1 MKKKILIRGPVL
13 TQSGYGEHCRF
24 LLRALKKYEDIY
36 DLYVIAVGWGRTNW
50 QFELTEERK
59 WHDDLIKKTHEYVQ
73 TGKASFDISVQVTIP
88 NEWEKLAPINIGVT
102 AGIETDRISRRWIEK
117 SQIMNKIIVVSEHA
131 KAGFVN
137 TKYDV
142 VDAQTNR
149 PVKDWGCNVPIDVV
163 HYPVKSLDKTELD
176 LDLDHDFNFLAV
188 AQWGPRKNLKNT
200 IKWFMDEFKNDKVG
214 LVVKTNLAKNCVFD
228 RIAMTNKIKTTVAK
242 FPDAKCSVHLLHG
255 YMTEKEMNGLYTHP
269 KIKALVS
276 ITHGEGF
283 GLPLFEAAYNSL
295 PIIATNWSGHLDF
308 LHMPVKNKKGKVK
321 DKPMFSRIAYDL
333 KEIGKASR
341 WDGVL
346 DKDAKWA
353 YAEKGSYKMKLRDA
367 YKDITRLKSSAKK
380 LQKHILENFN
390 EEKQYLDFAT
400 KILGEEIAKAESA
413 KYVFVSDFFAD
424 QLTGGAELSL
434 QTLINK
440 AKDESIQVNSANLSV
455 DFVERNKDKT
465 WVFGNFTQVPKD
477 SINKIVEEKVN
488 YNIIEFDYKFC
499 KYRNLQLHETLEGE
513 SCDCI
518 ETEHGQEVEKFV
530 SAASNVFFM
539 STTQMKVFLD
549 KLKTLKKSK
558 CVVLSSIFDDKFFDT
573 IKQLRE
579 LYSNKEDTWIVSSS
593 PSWIKGTK
601 EAEKW
606 CVDNNKDYNK
616 MHGLEYKEA
625 LITLAKSKG
634 LCFLPTGAD
643 TCPRLVIEA
652 KLLNCELELNE
663 NVQHVTEEWFNTEN
677 LQVTEDYLKGRP
689 EVFWKKVSGV

>member
-1 MKKKILIRGPVL
+1 MKKKILIRGPIL

-24 LLRALKKYEDIY
+24 LLRSLKKYEDFF

-50 QFELTEERK
+50 QFELTEERT
-59 WHDDLIKKTHEYVQ
+59 WHDNLIKKTHDYLQ
-73 TGKASFDISVQVTIP
+73 TGQASFDISIQVTIP
-88 NEWEKLAPINIGVT
+88 NEWEKLAPVNIGVT
-102 AGIETDRISRRWIEK
+102 AGIETDRISRKWIEK
-117 SQIMNKIIVVSEHA
+117 SQIMDKILVVSEHA
-131 KAGFVN
+131 KTGFTD

-149 PVKDWGCNVPIDVV
+149 PVKDWGCKVPVDVV

-176 LDLDHDFNFLAV
+176 LDLDHDFNFLVV

-269 KIKALVS
+269 KIKAMVS
-276 ITHGEGF
+276 MTHGEGF
-283 GLPLFEAAYNSL
+283 GLPLFEAAYNCL
-295 PIIATNWSGHLDF
+295 PIVATNWSGHLDF

-321 DKPMFSRIAYDL
+321 DKPMFSRIAYEL
-333 KEIGKASR
+333 KEVNKAAR
-341 WDGVL
+341 WDGVI
-346 DKDAKWA
+346 DQDAKWA
-353 YAEKGSYKMKLRDA
+353 FAEKGSYKMKLRDA

-380 LQKHILENFN
+380 LQKHLLENFN

-400 KILGEEIAKAESA
+400 KILGEEVTKAENA
-413 KYVFVSDFFAD
+413 KYVFVSDFFAS

-499 KYRNLQLHETLEGE
+499 KYRNLELHETLEGE
-513 SCDCI
+513 PCDCI
-518 ETEHGQEVEKFV
+518 ETEHGKEVEKFV
-530 SAASNVFFM
+530 AGASNVFFM

-579 LYSNKEDTWIVSSS
+579 LYNNKEDKWVVSSS
-593 PSWIKGTK
+593 PSWIKGSK

-606 CVDNNKDYNK
+606 CVENNKDYDK
-616 MHGLEYKEA
+616 MHGLEYKDA

-663 NVQHVTEEWFNTEN
+663 NVQHVTEDWFNTED
-677 LQVTEDYLKGRP
+677 LQVTENYLKGRP